1 MTNKETT
8 KAIKDE
14 LKAAGFDI
22 KKIQE
27 EEKER
32 LKKLGYSDE
41 QIDFLN
47 DIIDVRFFNGR
58 PSRIVLK
65 DKTELYL

>member
-1 MTNKETT
+1 MDK
-8 KAIKDE
+8 K
-14 LKAAGFDI
+14 LLI
-22 KKIQE
+22 KKIQK

-32 LKKLGYSDE
+32 LKNLGYSE
-41 QIDFLN
+41 KQIDFLN
-47 DIIDVRFFNGR
+47 DIVDVRFFNGR

>member
-1 MTNKETT
+1 MDK
-8 KAIKDE
+8 KI
-14 LKAAGFDI
+14 LI

-47 DIIDVRFFNGR
+47 DIIDVKFFNGR

>member
-1 MTNKETT
+1 MDK
-8 KAIKDE
+8 KI
-14 LKAAGFDI
+14 LI

>member
-1 MTNKETT
+1 MDK
-8 KAIKDE
+8 KA
-14 LKAAGFDI
+14 LI